1 MLTKH
6 VFPHFTVS
14 RLMEEEKM
22 RVGKKV
28 RGPLQL
34 IFKVVHFLI
43 AVIMM
48 QNQVQVATED
58 GFRGCKSERVFY
70 VMHQKSC
77 AGRIYLPDLFCI

>member
-1 MLTKH
+1 M
-6 VFPHFTVS
+6 S

-22 RVGKKV
+22 RAEKKV
-28 RGPLQL
+28 QGPLKL

-58 GFRGCKSERVFY
+58 GYRSCKSERVFY
-70 VMHQKSC
+70 VMRQKTC
-77 AGRIYLPDLFCI
+77 TGRIYLPDLFCI

>member
-1 MLTKH
+1 
-6 VFPHFTVS
+6 
-14 RLMEEEKM
+14 M
-22 RVGKKV
+22 RAKKKV

-58 GFRGCKSERVFY
+58 GYRGCKSERDFY
-70 VMHQKSC
+70 VMRQKTC
-77 AGRIYLPDLFCI
+77 AGHIYLPDLFCI